1 MENEIIK
8 MVRKHPIAS
17 VLLVIALAVPY
28 SIELFLSNWKN
39 LVSIGI
45 SMVIGTSCLFSILA
59 ICLWGIVYLITVS
72 IKNIMKKNKKNTWW
86 KITNWNMGIA
96 ASAFAFVGWSF
107 FWLFIVYLF
116 SLSFKWFVFLT
127 YATPCMRIII
137 TSIQYIYYKRK
148 SA

>member
-72 IKNIMKKNKKNTWW
+72 IKNIMKKNKKIHGG
-86 KITNWNMGIA
+86 KLQIGIWELPHRLLLLLD
-96 ASAFAFVGWSF
+96 GLF
-107 FWLFIVYLF
+107 FGYL
-116 SLSFKWFVFLT
+116 LS
-127 YATPCMRIII
+127 
-137 TSIQYIYYKRK
+137 IYFH
-148 SA
+148 